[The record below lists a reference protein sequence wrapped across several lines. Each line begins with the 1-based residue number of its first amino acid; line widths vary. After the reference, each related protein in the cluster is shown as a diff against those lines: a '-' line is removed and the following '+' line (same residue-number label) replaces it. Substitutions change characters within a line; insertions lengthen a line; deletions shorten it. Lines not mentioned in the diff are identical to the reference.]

1 MSLSLL
7 YWLKMLGIF
16 LAVLL
21 TLALMTLV
29 TCRRPR
35 KRGDIEVRVASLY
48 NRVHYNAPPQI
59 AQDCPTPV
67 FEPEAPPGY
76 DALMETELRELPSYL
91 EAVCHREPVS
101 SV

>member
-1 MSLSLL
+1 MDEFTLFP
-7 YWLKMLGIF
+7 LKVNSITYLRNEMVSFYI
-16 LAVLL
+16 
-21 TLALMTLV
+21 
-29 TCRRPR
+29 C
-35 KRGDIEVRVASLY
+35 
-48 NRVHYNAPPQI
+48 VHYNAPQV
-59 AQDCPTPV
+59 AQDSPTPV

>member
-1 MSLSLL
+1 MGATEGCVSLSLL

-35 KRGDIEVRVASLY
+35 KRGDIEVRVMSALY
-48 NRVHYNAPPQI
+48 NLVFTIIPSLRLHRSVPHLCLSQRRLLVM
-59 AQDCPTPV
+59 TP
-67 FEPEAPPGY
+67 
-76 DALMETELRELPSYL
+76 
-91 EAVCHREPVS
+91 
-101 SV
+101 